1 MTLMISIA
9 LMDQDDI
16 DEVMLLERAT
26 FTMPWDERI
35 FRKIIRRR
43 DDSLFLVARVDGRLV
58 GYSGASSIGGEVHVT
73 NMAVD
78 WRCRRQGIAMAMLL
92 KCTEIS
98 LERGARW
105 MTLEVRESN
114 SEARDFY
121 TKFGFTDL
129 GLRMGY
135 YEDTGEHAVIM
146 ATGDITTD
154 GYMATLLQIK
164 RSLEARGVTYE

>member
-1 MTLMISIA
+1 MQVSIA
-9 LMDQDDI
+9 LMNQDDI

-43 DDSLFLVARVDGRLV
+43 DDSIFLVARVDRLLV
-58 GYSGASSIGGEVHVT
+58 GYSGASMIGGEVHVT
-73 NMAVD
+73 NMATAQT
-78 WRCRRQGIAMAMLL
+78 WRGRGVATAMLMR
-92 KCTEIS
+92 CVEIS
-98 LERGARW
+98 LGRGARW

-114 SEARDFY
+114 REAREFY
-121 TKFGFTDL
+121 GKFGFGDL

-154 GYMATLLQIK
+154 QYTATLDRIQ
-164 RSLEARGVTYE
+164 RSLESRGVSYA